1 MNTKK
6 DFLMC
11 WLGCC
16 FIGTLTLVA
25 FIGSSYIA
33 RISKISEQEE
43 KHYTKELEADTT
55 KNPCKVIRLYSE
67 SHPVYNTVTCQ
78 KALVEMDNDRFIAIV
93 PNQMSVM
100 ENELYSLTK
109 YKGYFYLK
117 EKQLLKEK

>member
-33 RISKISEQEE
+33 RISKQ
-43 KHYTKELEADTT
+43 KENVALIEIKKLEADTT

-109 YKGYFYLK
+109 DGKYLFLK
-117 EKQLLKEK
+117 EKL